1 MGKFSVDL
9 SLVPQHH
16 SSLVTDKMITV
27 KNVLGFISNISNQT
41 QIYIIQKLLSKKSFY
56 KEITTHFTKTNRKY
70 VDWK

>member
-1 MGKFSVDL
+1 
-9 SLVPQHH
+9 
-16 SSLVTDKMITV
+16 MITV